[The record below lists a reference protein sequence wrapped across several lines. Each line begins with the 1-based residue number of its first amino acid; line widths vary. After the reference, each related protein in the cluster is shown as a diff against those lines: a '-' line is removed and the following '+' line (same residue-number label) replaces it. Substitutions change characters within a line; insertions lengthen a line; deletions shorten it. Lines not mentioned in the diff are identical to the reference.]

1 MRRREFIAG
10 LGSTVVWPVV
20 GRAQEPTTRVR
31 RIGWL
36 DLYPEI
42 DPTARAHSV
51 AFQQSVER
59 LGWSVGRN
67 LVIDYQWSVFDA
79 ERARAAASAVLN
91 LMPDVVLC
99 AGTPAAL
106 AMRQATQRVPVVFTT
121 VTEPVAQGIVRSLA
135 HPGGNM
141 TGFTYLEWSVGGKWV
156 ELLKN
161 IAPEVSHIALM
172 YNPTS
177 SPYSQLFL
185 QAIEIAAP
193 KFEMRVATAPVYQR
207 GDIEPAL
214 RMLRREPG
222 AGLIVSPD
230 AFNYTNHDLII
241 EAAARLRLPTIYGIL
256 GTAAEGGLI
265 YYGIDIVDQYR
276 QAAGYVDRI
285 LRGQNPADLPVQQ
298 PTKYSLTI
306 NAKTAKALGL
316 TIPEALLATADEVT
330 Q

>member
-1 MRRREFIAG
+1 
-10 LGSTVVWPVV
+10 
-20 GRAQEPTTRVR
+20 
-31 RIGWL
+31 
-36 DLYPEI
+36 
-42 DPTARAHSV
+42 
-51 AFQQSVER
+51 
-59 LGWSVGRN
+59 
-67 LVIDYQWSVFDA
+67 
-79 ERARAAASAVLN
+79 
-91 LMPDVVLC
+91 
-99 AGTPAAL
+99 
-106 AMRQATQRVPVVFTT
+106 
-121 VTEPVAQGIVRSLA
+121 
-135 HPGGNM
+135 
-141 TGFTYLEWSVGGKWV
+141 
-156 ELLKN
+156 
-161 IAPEVSHIALM
+161 
-172 YNPTS
+172 
-177 SPYSQLFL
+177 
-185 QAIEIAAP
+185 
-193 KFEMRVATAPVYQR
+193 MRVATAPVYQR